1 MGIFINKL
9 DQLGRFKQMVI
20 WVGKLMRRGV
30 AYFQS
35 NPWSQGPLE
44 RRIFPLDSTNC
55 GALSTGNFNRN
66 HFQKNSKKM
75 NIPPPLACVI
85 SDPNPRDLIY
95 VFGHVKLSHGQA
107 NGPWCSG
114 HLAGR
119 DIWCVDIDPKPIS
132 GKYTL
137 QNVSLESIRSS
148 LSDALSRYLNM
159 DSSGASDQQRY
170 ETMARKAIP
179 NLTTRSMH
187 GGPSQRPWGHEACSH
202 EFFNLEAELHEIF
215 QRKRSGNPSDRS
227 WSSNSLQTSE
237 FLAVK

>member
-1 MGIFINKL
+1 
-9 DQLGRFKQMVI
+9 
-20 WVGKLMRRGV
+20 
-30 AYFQS
+30 
-35 NPWSQGPLE
+35 
-44 RRIFPLDSTNC
+44 
-55 GALSTGNFNRN
+55 
-66 HFQKNSKKM
+66 M

-85 SDPNPRDLIY
+85 SGPNSRDLIY

-119 DIWCVDIDPKPIS
+119 DIWCVDIDPKPII
-132 GKYTL
+132 GKWMVLLPKIYIAKRFVGIYTFKS
-137 QNVSLESIRSS
+137 QWCTKSIS
-148 LSDALSRYLNM
+148 NM